1 MIIQHNTE
9 HKKLEDDNAFLAL
22 FTSVSE
28 HMQSDKKSKK
38 KFSKAHISSSKA
50 EKFSVTFERKCS
62 VCSISYKVL
71 PDMSFYHQ
79 EKCTS
84 ALKSPIWLHFIQKK
98 IFVRLYHSQDDKKKT
113 SFS

>member
-38 KFSKAHISSSKA
+38 KIF
-50 EKFSVTFERKCS
+50 RKLTYHHQKQKNFQS
-62 VCSISYKVL
+62 LLKENVVCVQFL
-71 PDMSFYHQ
+71 T
-79 EKCTS
+79 KCYQICLFT
-84 ALKSPIWLHFIQKK
+84 IKK
-98 IFVRLYHSQDDKKKT
+98 NAPVH
-113 SFS
+113 